1 MEIKL
6 PKSSKD
12 LRIKHLKPIQS
23 DKYLG
28 QLDLPLMVEFIS
40 DFTGVSKNKLMR
52 IDYKDIVKMT
62 AHINGLYAN
71 FDVNKRPP
79 KEITINGKEYE
90 MVNPEKIGVGWH
102 MDWSHLDIESDPVR
116 MACLMYYPKGAIYG
130 DVDEYDNLLNPIK
143 DRYNDFENHFPL
155 QTFLE
160 ASDFF
165 LERFVQ
171 SAKRYTGSQI
181 LISKARKLN
190 PFNGKT
196 S

>member
-1 MEIKL
+1 MDIKL

-28 QLDLPLMVEFIS
+28 KMDMNLMIDFIN
-40 DFTGVSKNKLMR
+40 DFTGVKKSQLMR
-52 IDYKDIVKMT
+52 IDVNDIIKMSN
-62 AHINGLYAN
+62 HINNLYAN
-71 FDVNKRPP
+71 FDVNSKPP
-79 KEITINGKEYE
+79 KEITVNGKQYE
-90 MVNPEKIGVGWH
+90 MVNPEKVGVGWH
-102 MDWSHLDIESDPVR
+102 IDWSHLDIENDPVR
-116 MACLMYYPKGAIYG
+116 MACLMYFPKGAIYG
-130 DVDEYDNLLNPIK
+130 DTDENDNLINPIK
-143 DRYNDFENHFPL
+143 ERYNDFENHFPL

-181 LISKARKLN
+181 LISQARKLN
-190 PFNGKT
+190 PFNGKM

>member
-23 DKYLG
+23 DKYLDKMS
-28 QLDLPLMVEFIS
+28 LNLMVEFIS
-40 DFTGVSKNKLMR
+40 DFTGVSKSKLMR
-52 IDYKDIVKMT
+52 IDYKDIVKM
-62 AHINGLYAN
+62 ANHITTLYAN
-71 FDVNKRPP
+71 FDVNKKPP
-79 KEITINGKEYE
+79 KEITINGKVYE

-102 MDWSHLDIESDPVR
+102 IDWSHLDIENDPIR
-116 MACLMYYPKGAIYG
+116 MACLMYYPKGVIYG
-130 DVDEYDNLLNPIK
+130 ETDEYENLYHPIK

-165 LERFVQ
+165 LERFVT
-171 SAKRYTGSQI
+171 STKRYTESQI
-181 LISKARKLN
+181 LVNQARKLN
-190 PFNGKT
+190 PFNGKK
-196 S
+196 

>member
-1 MEIKL
+1 MDIKL

-102 MDWSHLDIESDPVR
+102 MDWSHLDIEADPVR

-196 S
+196 

>member
-1 MEIKL
+1 
-6 PKSSKD
+6 
-12 LRIKHLKPIQS
+12 
-23 DKYLG
+23 
-28 QLDLPLMVEFIS
+28 
-40 DFTGVSKNKLMR
+40 MR
-52 IDYKDIVKMT
+52 IDYRDIVKMT

-79 KEITINGKEYE
+79 KDITINGKVYE

>member
-196 S
+196 

>member
-1 MEIKL
+1 MDIKL

-79 KEITINGKEYE
+79 KEINVNGKEYE

-116 MACLMYYPKGAIYG
+116 MACLMYYPKCAIYG

>member
-1 MEIKL
+1 MDIKL

>member
-1 MEIKL
+1 MDIKL

-28 QLDLPLMVEFIS
+28 QLDLHLMVEFIS

>member
-52 IDYKDIVKMT
+52 IDYRDIVKMT

-79 KEITINGKEYE
+79 KEITINGKMYE
-90 MVNPEKIGVGWH
+90 MINPEKVGVGWH

-181 LISKARKLN
+181 LINQARKLN

>member
-1 MEIKL
+1 MDIKL

-79 KEITINGKEYE
+79 KEITVNGKEYE

-196 S
+196 

>member
-1 MEIKL
+1 MDIKL

-160 ASDFF
+160 VSDFF

-190 PFNGKT
+190 PFNGKM
-196 S
+196 

>member
-1 MEIKL
+1 MDIKL

-79 KEITINGKEYE
+79 KEITVNGKDYE

-130 DVDEYDNLLNPIK
+130 DTDEYDNLLNPIK

-190 PFNGKT
+190 PFNGKM
-196 S
+196 